1 MSPELIKI
9 TKKVD
14 SFRNVLKENGFEN
27 LECFWYSDGYYSSNW
42 NNMSVANEKPDR
54 EESMTFWQFGFKC
67 QNEKI
72 KRMHLEALMP
82 VFEDYFTFDLRYY
95 PGGLKFGLILRGN
108 SSGHVNIY
116 VQLCNTTRRL
126 RGHVLFN
133 VNLHAFQIHRQRLCG
148 NAHDGG
154 DARG

>member
-14 SFRNVLKENGFEN
+14 SFRDVLKENGFEN

-54 EESMTFWQFGFKC
+54 EESMSFWQFGFRS

-72 KRMHLEALMP
+72 KRIHLEALM
-82 VFEDYFTFDLRYY
+82 VIFDEYFTFDLKYY
-95 PGGLKFGLILRGN
+95 PEVELHDRKGYSGPTAKLEVSNIMEEDLTNIQKYIDYLLNLK
-108 SSGHVNIY
+108 
-116 VQLCNTTRRL
+116 
-126 RGHVLFN
+126 
-133 VNLHAFQIHRQRLCG
+133 
-148 NAHDGG
+148 
-154 DARG
+154 